1 MLGSGIQEDKGDMA
15 MTYLEIFRNYQHDY
29 KLLKGVIAD
38 HYARFLS
45 PFFTMAA
52 LRLGIIPN
60 AVTCAMILCGVIG
73 AVLFCVPDM
82 LCKVAGT
89 VFIHFWYILDLS
101 DGEVARITGRYS
113 PYGTD
118 IDYYAH
124 VINHPLFIFAFG
136 VTLFQYGYDMGV
148 VAVAAYFY
156 VSAELVNRHNLAL
169 LLSHKEEGQGQD
181 MKAMPVYVMKF
192 FVCSLCIFPNI
203 ALTLPVLML
212 VSSRLSFYAFVG
224 LSGLNVLFV
233 AFRLLKRI
241 VFIVPAKK

>member
-1 MLGSGIQEDKGDMA
+1 

-29 KLLKGVIAD
+29 RLLESILVD

-52 LRLGIIPN
+52 LKLRMIPN
-60 AVTCAMILCGVIG
+60 AVTCAMICTGCIG
-73 AVLFCVPDM
+73 AALFCVPDIF
-82 LCKVAGT
+82 CKIAGI
-89 VFIHFWYILDLS
+89 VFIHVWYILDLS

-136 VTLFQYGYDMGV
+136 VTLFQYGYDMGI
-148 VAVAAYFY
+148 VAVSAYFY

-169 LLSHKEEGQGQD
+169 LLSHKESGREQGI
-181 MKAMPVYVMKF
+181 KATPVYVMKF
-192 FVCSLCIFPNI
+192 FLASLCAFPNI
-203 ALTLPVLML
+203 ALTLPVLIL
-212 VSSRLSFYAFVG
+212 VSRRAGFYAFVA

-233 AFRLLKRI
+233 AFRLLKHI
-241 VFIVPAKK
+241 IFIVPTKTDTKSFE